1 MNYNREPA
9 ITELF
14 LKENFGM
21 TATSNAPLFLGIDV
35 GGTNVKI
42 GLVSDSGEVLCATS
56 FPTNSERGPAYA
68 VQESRKNFD
77 LLLAQHELT
86 SERVVGAGLGTP
98 GPMDIGRGMILEP
111 VNLPAWK
118 NFPIR
123 DRLSDALGLPVTF
136 TNDANAAAFG
146 EYWLGSAHELT
157 SLVYFTLG
165 TGVGGG
171 IIVDDCCIE
180 GVHSLGAELGHVCV
194 DWSPTARRC
203 GCGKTG
209 HLEAYA
215 SATALVARMQER
227 LRATQSASLSP
238 DSLTAKQIADAAE
251 SGNSLAQDVIEE
263 TAEYL
268 ARGIAVVVHTIDP
281 EAILLG
287 GAMTFGGQTSTI
299 GRRFLQT
306 IKTHVG
312 KLVFPEITQNLKID
326 YAVLGSNAGFVGA
339 AGLARLHYH
348 RFQPR
353 P

>member
-1 MNYNREPA
+1 
-9 ITELF
+9 
-14 LKENFGM
+14 M

-42 GLVSDSGEVLCATS
+42 GLVSDSGKVLSSTS

-68 VQESRKNFD
+68 IQESRKSLD
-77 LLLAQHELT
+77 QLLVQNNLA
-86 SERVVGAGLGTP
+86 SDRVVGAGLGTP
-98 GPMDIGRGMILEP
+98 GPMDLARGMILEP

-123 DRLSDALGLPVTF
+123 DQLSDALNLPVTF

-146 EYWLGSAHELT
+146 EYWLGSAQELT

-171 IIVDDCCIE
+171 IIVEDNCIE

-194 DWSPTARRC
+194 DWSPSARRC

-215 SATALVARMQER
+215 SATAVVARMQER
-227 LRATQSASLSP
+227 LRTPTSSSLHS
-238 DSLTAKQIADAAE
+238 DSLTAKKISEAAE
-251 SGNSLAQDVIEE
+251 QGDTLAQDIIEE
-263 TAEYL
+263 TAVYL
-268 ARGIAVVVHTIDP
+268 ARGIAVVAHTIDP

-306 IKTHVG
+306 IKTHVDN
-312 KLVFPEITQNLKID
+312 LVFPEITQSLKIG
-326 YAVLGSNAGFVGA
+326 YAVLGSDAGFIGA

-348 RFQPR
+348 RFHPR
-353 P
+353 A